1 MGKSRI
7 HNSSLLLLQ
16 GSMLMMLGLF
26 VLLRPGN
33 DFQQLVNVT
42 GIFSIWYGIVSMFKF
57 LFGEEKGRVLPELFS
72 GIVMIV
78 LGVVLFRNHSEE
90 QFWQVPVMA
99 FLFLVMSLQVFQ
111 YAVELTFSYKWW
123 KISVVIV
130 LVSILVAFN
139 LLSGKT
145 LFQFPRYV
153 FPGIQM
159 LVLGSLM
166 IWLSLLD
173 RVLEVEYRKTL
184 GELKKDGVFPD

>member
-1 MGKSRI
+1 MEKSRI

-33 DFQQLVNVT
+33 NFQQLVNVT
-42 GIFSIWYGIVSMFKF
+42 GIFSIGYGIVSMFKF

-72 GIVMIV
+72 GIVMMV

-99 FLFLVMSLQVFQ
+99 FLFLVMSLQVFL

-130 LVSILVAFN
+130 VVSILVAFN
-139 LLSGKT
+139 LLSGKRI
-145 LFQFPRYV
+145 FHFPRYV

-159 LVLGSLM
+159 LVLGALM
-166 IWLSLLD
+166 IWLSLQD
-173 RVLEVEYRKTL
+173 RILEMEYRKTL
-184 GELKKDGVFPD
+184 RELKKDGGFPE

>member
-166 IWLSLLD
+166 IWLSILD

-184 GELKKDGVFPD
+184 GELRKDGVFPD